1 MRDPGLL
8 PVLPQLL
15 VMHLSWWQWS
25 VVRGVVCA
33 WTHQL
38 QRETGRGRLDGD
50 GAYWRTE
57 ISERGARMQT
67 CDAITL
73 GHTTRECWS
82 LV

>member
-33 WTHQL
+33 WTNQL
-38 QRETGRGRLDGD
+38 QRETGRGRLDG
-50 GAYWRTE
+50 AWCVLASRN
-57 ISERGARMQT
+57 IGARNM
-67 CDAITL
+67 CGAITL
-73 GHTTRECWS
+73 GHTARECWS